1 MVQIDPDGAFLDPDS
16 AFFAPRWCIL
26 STRMVHSCGSEYQ
39 VNNSPTEYAGCSVFF
54 FFGAF
59 LVQKKIAKEM
69 KTIIYNIQS
78 TRCDVVLLQNAT
90 YGTEL
95 LYERNR
101 TMERITQ
108 EIVSVNQMQCRKSNK
123 AQGGGRK

>member
-1 MVQIDPDGAFLDPDS
+1 
-16 AFFAPRWCIL
+16 
-26 STRMVHSCGSEYQ
+26 
-39 VNNSPTEYAGCSVFF
+39 
-54 FFGAF
+54 
-59 LVQKKIAKEM
+59 M

-108 EIVSVNQMQCRKSNK
+108 EIVPVNQMQCRKSNK